1 MSFTDDISEVLIS
14 TEAIRARVAEL
25 GAQISADYS
34 GKNPILACVLKG
46 GLTFLADLS
55 RAIPIPHEIDF
66 LAIGSYGPSTTKSGV
81 VRILMDLE
89 SSIQD
94 RHVLLVEDIV
104 NTGRTLA
111 YIVEN
116 LQTRRPASLRICTLL
131 DKPDRHAI
139 PIHLDYVGFTI
150 PDRFVVGYGLDY
162 QEKYRNLPY
171 VGVLHGTPNIKR
183 QT

>member
-1 MSFTDDISEVLIS
+1 MSLTDNIIEVLLS
-14 TEAIRARVAEL
+14 AEVIRARVAEL
-25 GAQISADYS
+25 GAQISHDYN

-55 RAIPIPHEIDF
+55 RTIPIPHEIDF
-66 LAIGSYGPSTTKSGV
+66 LAIGSYGPKMAKTGV
-81 VRILMDLE
+81 VRIMMDLE
-89 SSIQD
+89 GSIED

-131 DKPDRHAI
+131 DKPDRHAVPI
-139 PIHLDYVGFTI
+139 PLDYVGFTI
-150 PDRFVVGYGLDY
+150 PDRFVVGYGLDFR
-162 QEKYRNLPY
+162 EKYRNLPF
-171 VGVLHGTPNIKR
+171 VGVLRET
-183 QT
+183 